1 MPHHSMRKLLL
12 ILLSCIALTVTAV
25 VIPLDNTDIAVGI
38 YSRDLS
44 QPLSVLERRSGF
56 RDFWEKTKSVFS
68 RKSSKE
74 YDLGQM
80 NEAKRAKVNSF
91 LALVSELGDRMIKW
105 SDKNKQNPD
114 SWENITGDK
123 LEDLQKVYK
132 KRVFSFLTRGA
143 SVKKVSYKATKK
155 ISKRADK
162 AGDAITDVMKLV
174 EIIDQK
180 VSKYL
185 KEVAAAY
192 FPNSPDMDPKLKDM
206 AEFVDTIHADV
217 QKIRE
222 QLKELIEFA
231 NSPQAPEPAPES
243 TSAPA
248 QTGTLVEL
256 TNYSQSPAQ
265 AVAPVELTN
274 YAQTPAPAPASAPAQ
289 AAVAPTEP
297 TNYTQTPES
306 ASNSTPPSSFCCSPS
321 R

>member
-1 MPHHSMRKLLL
+1 
-12 ILLSCIALTVTAV
+12 
-25 VIPLDNTDIAVGI
+25 
-38 YSRDLS
+38 
-44 QPLSVLERRSGF
+44 
-56 RDFWEKTKSVFS
+56 
-68 RKSSKE
+68 
-74 YDLGQM
+74 M

-143 SVKKVSYKATKK
+143 SVKKY
-155 ISKRADK
+155 
-162 AGDAITDVMKLV
+162 G
-174 EIIDQK
+174 
-180 VSKYL
+180 
-185 KEVAAAY
+185 
-192 FPNSPDMDPKLKDM
+192 PKLKDM

-248 QTGTLVEL
+248 QTGTLVEAYKL
-256 TNYSQSPAQ
+256 LPISSPK
-265 AVAPVELTN
+265 L
-274 YAQTPAPAPASAPAQ
+274 
-289 AAVAPTEP
+289 
-297 TNYTQTPES
+297 
-306 ASNSTPPSSFCCSPS
+306 
-321 R
+321 